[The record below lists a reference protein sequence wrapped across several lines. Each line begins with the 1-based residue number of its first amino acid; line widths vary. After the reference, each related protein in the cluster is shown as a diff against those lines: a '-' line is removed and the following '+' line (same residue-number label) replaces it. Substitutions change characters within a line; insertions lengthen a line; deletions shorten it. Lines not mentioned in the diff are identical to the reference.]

1 MNSYTT
7 SIGSKRRL
15 SSINRR
21 RPKDPELIDR
31 DSDSDTDS
39 EGSHGL
45 FDHESKAYQTPAS
58 AVSISGSNYFVD
70 RPKPEE
76 SERPTTAAISTRDV
90 KSLPTY
96 GTTNNDQQYQVAS
109 DAVAAHDAN
118 LATS

>member
-15 SSINRR
+15 SSINGR
-21 RPKDPELIDR
+21 RPNDPELIDQE
-31 DSDSDTDS
+31 SDSDTDS

-76 SERPTTAAISTRDV
+76 SERPTTAAISTHDV

-96 GTTNNDQQYQVAS
+96 GTTNNDQQNQGTSHAIL
-109 DAVAAHDAN
+109 AHGIDC
-118 LATS
+118 ATS